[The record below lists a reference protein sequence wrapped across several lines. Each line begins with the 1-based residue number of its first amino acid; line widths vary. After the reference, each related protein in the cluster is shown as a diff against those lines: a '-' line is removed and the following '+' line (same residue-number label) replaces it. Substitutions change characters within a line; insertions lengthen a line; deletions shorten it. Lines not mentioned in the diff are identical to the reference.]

1 MIHKTAIVH
10 RDAEVPADCE
20 VGPYCVVGAGV
31 SLGDGCVLR
40 SHVVL
45 EGPSAIGKNN
55 EFYPFCSIGQRSQDL
70 KYAGEPT
77 HLEVGDA
84 NSFREFVTVNRA
96 TAKGTKTVIGSRNH
110 FLAYAHVAH
119 DCVLG
124 SGIVMSNCG
133 TLAGHVVVE
142 DHAIIGGLAAV
153 HQFCRIGTMAIIG
166 GCSKVVQDIPPCMLA
181 DGNPAEVRT
190 INKVGLER
198 HGVDEPTRKALQSA
212 FKLLYRESGLNI
224 GDAVAKIRKD
234 LPDLPEI
241 RHLCEFV
248 DRSERGIS
256 R

>member
-20 VGPYCVVGAGV
+20 VGPYSVVGEGV
-31 SLGDGCVLR
+31 TLGEGCVLR

-45 EGPSAIGKNN
+45 EGPSRIGKKN
-55 EFYPFCSIGQRSQDL
+55 EFYPFCSIGQRTQDL
-70 KYAGEPT
+70 KYDGEPT
-77 HLEVGDA
+77 HLEIGDG
-84 NSFREFVTVNRA
+84 NTFREFVTVNRA
-96 TAKGTKTVIGSRNH
+96 TAKGTKTMIGDRNH
-110 FLAYAHVAH
+110 LLAYAHVAH

-124 SGIVMSNCG
+124 NGIVMSNCG

-142 DHAIIGGLAAV
+142 DHAIVGGLAAV
-153 HQFCRIGTMAIIG
+153 HQFCRVGAMAIIG
-166 GCSKVVQDIPPCMLA
+166 GCSKVVQDIPPYMMA

-190 INKVGLER
+190 INKIGLER
-198 HGVDEPTRKALQSA
+198 HGVGEEIQKALRA
-212 FKLLYRESGLNI
+212 AYKLLYRESGLNI
-224 GDAVAKIRKD
+224 GDAVARIRKD
-234 LPDLPEI
+234 LPDLEEI

>member
-1 MIHKTAIVH
+1 MIHKTAIIH

-20 VGPYCVVGAGV
+20 IGPYCV
-31 SLGDGCVLR
+31 LGDGVALGEGCVLR

-45 EGPSAIGKNN
+45 DGPSCIGKMN
-55 EFYPFCSIGQRSQDL
+55 EFYPFCSIGQRTQDL

-77 HLEVGDA
+77 HLEVGEG
-84 NSFREFVTVNRA
+84 NTFREFVTVHRA
-96 TAKGTKTVIGSRNH
+96 TAKGAKTLLGNH
-110 FLAYAHVAH
+110 NHLLAYAHVAH

-124 SGIVMSNCG
+124 NGIVMSNCG

-142 DHAIIGGLAAV
+142 DHAIIGGLAAI

-166 GCSKVVQDIPPCMLA
+166 GCSKVVQDIPPYMMA

-190 INKVGLER
+190 VNKVGLER
-198 HGVDEPTRKALQSA
+198 HGVGEEAQKALRA
-212 FKLLYRESGLNI
+212 AYKLLYRESGLNI
-224 GDAVAKIRKD
+224 GDAVTRIRKD

-241 RHLCEFV
+241 RCLCEFV